1 MTTSATEKTRPQ
13 GKAGVAPLVPTME
26 IGPFAEFNARNLE
39 TAMRASSAMMKG
51 AGAYW
56 SRVGAFVGKRLQS
69 DVLAAR
75 AFSACRSGEDA
86 ARTQHEFVSQ
96 MIADYFNET
105 HVLLSIGADL
115 AKGVAD
121 PIEERAEE
129 AFHNMEA
136 RNAARQAA
144 AE

>member
-1 MTTSATEKTRPQ
+1 
-13 GKAGVAPLVPTME
+13 
-26 IGPFAEFNARNLE
+26 
-39 TAMRASSAMMKG
+39 
-51 AGAYW
+51 
-56 SRVGAFVGKRLQS
+56 
-69 DVLAAR
+69 
-75 AFSACRSGEDA
+75 
-86 ARTQHEFVSQ
+86 

-105 HVLLSIGADL
+105 HALLSIGADL

>member
-1 MTTSATEKTRPQ
+1 
-13 GKAGVAPLVPTME
+13 
-26 IGPFAEFNARNLE
+26 
-39 TAMRASSAMMKG
+39 
-51 AGAYW
+51 
-56 SRVGAFVGKRLQS
+56 
-69 DVLAAR
+69 
-75 AFSACRSGEDA
+75 
-86 ARTQHEFVSQ
+86 

-105 HVLLSIGADL
+105 HALLSIGADL

-129 AFHNMEA
+129 AFHNMDA